1 MCGRFN
7 VIDSLQVQA
16 LLSSLGVE
24 MPPGFRFAP
33 DIAPASVISI
43 VRQAGEQRL
52 ISDAIWWLILDPATL
67 KPSRYTSFNSRADKL
82 NDAKSFGYRLFRQ
95 SRCIIPASAFIEGL
109 GDGKTYHRIA
119 LPDSAIA
126 FGGLYKEWLNK
137 ETGETVLSA
146 SIITLPPP
154 PDEQWLAIHPKSM
167 PLMLANDDDIFNRWL
182 DPTLTDTEQ
191 FSSLLRPGLRETL
204 LVTPIGKVS
213 RWNPVGLDRLI
224 TINANK
230 ENVDDEQNQSI

>member
-7 VIDSLQVQA
+7 VIDSLQVRA

-24 MPPGFRFAP
+24 LAPGFRFAP
-33 DIAPASVISI
+33 DISPASLISI
-43 VRQAGEQRL
+43 VRQVGEQRL
-52 ISDAIWWLILDPATL
+52 VSDAIWWLILDPATL

-82 NDAKSFGYRLFRQ
+82 NDPKSFGYELFRQ

-154 PDEQWLAIHPKSM
+154 PDEQWLAIHPKSI
-167 PLMLANDDDIFNRWL
+167 PLMLASDTPTLDLWL
-182 DPTLTDTEQ
+182 DPKVTETETFSRLLQAGLTD
-191 FSSLLRPGLRETL
+191 TL

-213 RWNPVGLDRLI
+213 RWNPVGPDRLL
-224 TINANK
+224 
-230 ENVDDEQNQSI
+230 SIHNTAEKK

>member
-7 VIDSLQVQA
+7 VIDSLQVRA

-24 MPPGFRFAP
+24 FSSGFRFAP
-33 DIAPASVISI
+33 DIAPASLISI
-43 VRQAGEQRL
+43 VRQSGEQRL
-52 ISDAIWWLILDPATL
+52 FSDAIWWLILDPATL

-182 DPTLTDTEQ
+182 DPTMTDAEQ
-191 FSSLLRPGLRETL
+191 FSSLLRPGLQDTL